1 MQEIHAFFGLNK
13 FIDKLI
19 VHHKR
24 ETLEMPANDGVMDGS
39 EAFIGLE
46 VDVLGVPD
54 FFKDELDVFIVSDF
68 GSQHESGDFFLIDIL
83 EISTVLD

>member
-13 FIDKLI
+13 FIDKLV

-24 ETLEMPANDGVMDGS
+24 ETLEMPANYGVMDGC

-46 VDVLGVPD
+46 VDVLGVSD
-54 FFKDELDVFIVSDF
+54 FFEDELYVFVVSDF
-68 GSQHESGDFFLIDIL
+68 GSQHQSGDFFLIDIL
-83 EISTVLD
+83 EISTVLG